1 MMLSCKQ
8 TSLIVSQSYDRRLLW
23 RERIGIRLHLML
35 CTACSNFK
43 RQMDFIRQALHH
55 FASQEWEENEQL
67 RLSAEALERI
77 ARKIDHHR

>member
-1 MMLSCKQ
+1 MLSCQQ

-35 CTACSNFK
+35 CAACANFK
-43 RQMDFIRQALHH
+43 RHMDFLRTALRSY
-55 FASQEWEENEQL
+55 AQQELQDNEQV

-77 ARKIDHHR
+77 ARKIDLYQ